1 MLQRSGRAIGFVEPC
16 LPSPAKAPPS
26 GPDWRH
32 EIRHDGFRILARLDV
47 AGEPDHPQGPRFQQA
62 LSQVV
67 GAALP
72 ARSCLIDGKVASR
85 FEVEDLKCGMQRRDR
100 GCYSPLIVRCP
111 NAATR

>member
-67 GAALP
+67 GAVTALP
-72 ARSCLIDGKVASR
+72 ARSCLIDGKVASCSV
-85 FEVEDLKCGMQRRDR
+85 EVEDLKCGER